1 MKKTLVSLALA
12 SLVASAFANTSF
24 YSSKDETSSAN
35 LYVNGYARVNFDLT
49 KSNSKV
55 LESVWSSSD
64 KYDQKHLNTKLRFE
78 LGGDFT
84 ASDLTFGFNARTEYQ
99 RNNTSKK
106 TIVQP
111 ADLSNLVVSDGMI
124 IVDEGSLQPKTTI
137 NNPTY
142 APSELSVDG
151 LNLTR
156 YYGYVGSAKFGKL
169 VVGKTTTL
177 IDNKFGDDTFVLPTF
192 GTAVTARSFAPLS
205 VNYTYNFNPVSVSLG
220 YSKNNKETEYQFQ
233 FRQYAVQLAA
243 DLAGNQLQLIYANE
257 TGKYYGSLLVYSKN
271 KSSTSDSNYYISRPS
286 NYKLYVTNSVDFTL
300 SNSKLVDDL
309 TLGLGLGYEVKQ
321 KYSEYANE
329 EASGTSEEVQN
340 AVNSLKVTPSKSYK
354 EKRFSASAKATY
366 TGNQYFSPY
375 VGYSFVKEDVKF
387 GSEKYSAT
395 KTHYAYLGA
404 SSKVWNQDSLALEL
418 FAEAGLK
425 YANKKEYI
433 YTTEKNNDIVMT
445 KKTKDKNAVYAVG
458 AKFSF

>member
-49 KSNSKV
+49 KSNSKD
-55 LESVWSSSD
+55 LSESVWSSSD

-99 RNNTSKK
+99 RNNTSEK

-111 ADLSNLVVSDGMI
+111 PNKDNLVVSNGYLTVNMEDFK
-124 IVDEGSLQPKTTI
+124 PKTI
-137 NNPTY
+137 ENPTY

-257 TGKYYGSLLVYSKN
+257 TGKYYGSLLVYSKH
-271 KSSTSDSNYYISRPS
+271 KSNTSDSNYYISSPS

-329 EASGTSEEVQN
+329 EASGTSEKEVQN

-425 YANKKEYI
+425 YANKKTYI
-433 YTTEKNNDIVMT
+433 ASLDNGNTVSTIKS
-445 KKTKDKNAVYAVG
+445 KDKNAVYAVG